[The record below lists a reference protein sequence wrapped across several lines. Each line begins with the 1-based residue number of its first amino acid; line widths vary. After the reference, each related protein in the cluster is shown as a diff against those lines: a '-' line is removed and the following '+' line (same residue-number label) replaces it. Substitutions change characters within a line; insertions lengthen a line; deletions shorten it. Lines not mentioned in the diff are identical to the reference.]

1 MGNAPPPK
9 KPPSAMANEAAKK
22 RVIKNREVI
31 GKYRL
36 VLLGANAL
44 YVLYRVVYLWASFSL
59 WHMGGFALLLAVYGV
74 VWFMLTKA
82 AEPVYAPLKDGG
94 ALISGGDDLD
104 QEGVIEYCWDMLFLA
119 VFVQLGTGFLSDW
132 LWLVYTVPPAIGLY
146 YLWVKIIYPWISKPD
161 EDPNAGQ
168 EPKMKMK
175 KGR

>member
-1 MGNAPPPK
+1 MPDERNGPNLTLTPTLTPAL
-9 KPPSAMANEAAKK
+9 PSSWRASSRAA
-22 RVIKNREVI
+22 
-31 GKYRL
+31 GTYRHCS
-36 VLLGANAL
+36 
-44 YVLYRVVYLWASFSL
+44 YLPT
-59 WHMGGFALLLAVYGV
+59 H
-74 VWFMLTKA
+74 
-82 AEPVYAPLKDGG
+82 
-94 ALISGGDDLD
+94 
-104 QEGVIEYCWDMLFLA
+104 QEGVIEYCWDMLFLS